1 MSLSPTYGVDR
12 PVGILHPSWCRISSI
27 KSMES
32 KPHIQRFLARHC
44 RAETNGIWSPSY
56 SSLHPLE
63 NKRKN
68 PLKSFKIKFT
78 SPQPPFHPLKTSSNQ
93 QNFQTSDVLSTQNP
107 PAARVLC
114 SSCHVL
120 QIGSA
125 DMSYMGSPENL
136 DALHPWKRTIIF
148 RFYLNLQGG
157 KCPGNTPSS
166 RTMLKFWY
174 DRFLIRAV

>member
-1 MSLSPTYGVDR
+1 
-12 PVGILHPSWCRISSI
+12 
-27 KSMES
+27 MES

-44 RAETNGIWSPSY
+44 KAETNGIWSPSY
-56 SSLHPLE
+56 PHRTPSKTKE
-63 NKRKN
+63 NT
-68 PLKSFKIKFT
+68 LKILKIKIHIT
-78 SPQPPFHPLKTSSNQ
+78 PTTLSPTQNLFQPTELPNIGRFI
-93 QNFQTSDVLSTQNP
+93 TQNP

-120 QIGSA
+120 QSGSA

-166 RTMLKFWY
+166 KKTMLKFFGMT
-174 DRFLIRAV
+174 DF